1 MKKEEIESI
10 VKKQREFF
18 DSGKTHNTEFRINA
32 LKKLRIYKD
41 ANHGHEAQ
49 KPIAW
54 NGEI

>member
-32 LKKLRIYKD
+32 LKKLRFTIKKFVISLIQSDGGTKD
-41 ANHGHEAQ
+41 L
-49 KPIAW
+49 
-54 NGEI
+54 

>member
-32 LKKLRIYKD
+32 LKKLRFTIKKYE
-41 ANHGHEAQ
+41 N
-49 KPIAW
+49 
-54 NGEI
+54 EICAALKAVW